1 MSKPSRRAN
10 REVIKQKRKE
20 KKKAAKQLLQTQRA
34 KGLAPAV
41 VPSISNAKSSYQS
54 EQEEKHARLT
64 AVSEQHRILQAN
76 LPVLLRRFSRITD
89 PRNAKKIKYKLTLV
103 MIYGILT
110 FVYQMASRREAN
122 RKMTLPMFVKNLK
135 MLFPEI
141 EELPH
146 NDTLMR
152 LLERI
157 DVSEIEKAQLELVR
171 SLIRKKKFIR
181 YLINAHYP
189 VAIDGTQKFVRS
201 YLWSEE
207 CLEREVKKG
216 DGNQKQYYVYVL
228 EASLAF
234 YNGMTIPLMSE
245 FLSYAQGDSDADKQD
260 CERNAFKRLAKR
272 LKAEFKRLP
281 IMVLLDG
288 LYPNGPVLEICRSH
302 NWDFMI
308 VLQDKSLSSVWE
320 EYEGLK
326 KLLPQNSYQRAY
338 KGRKQHFRWVNDIEY
353 YYDGFKKQIVHV
365 VVCEESW
372 QEVDQDSG
380 QIETKSSRHAWISSE
395 PLEPKNIHE
404 RCNLGARHRWNIE
417 TELLAQKRQGYQ
429 YEHCFSYDWNAMR
442 GYHYLMRI
450 GRTINVLAQYSECLV
465 PMFIEKGVRGF
476 IDFVRETLTGP
487 WLDIDWLQ
495 ARLKRPYQL
504 RLI

>member
-1 MSKPSRRAN
+1 MSKPSRGAH
-10 REVIKQKRKE
+10 REVIKQKRRA
-20 KKKAAKQLLQTQRA
+20 KKKATQQLLQTQRA
-34 KGLAPAV
+34 NGIT
-41 VPSISNAKSSYQS
+41 PSIGNAKSSYQS
-54 EQEEKHARLT
+54 EQEEKHARMT

-76 LPVLLRRFSRITD
+76 LPVLLRRLSKIED

-110 FVYQMASRREAN
+110 FVHQMASRREAN

-141 EELPH
+141 QDLPH

-157 DVSEIEKAQLELVR
+157 DVSEIEDAQLELVR

-181 YLINAHYP
+181 YLINGHYP
-189 VAIDGTQKFVRS
+189 VAIDGTQKFVRN

-216 DGNQKQYYVYVL
+216 DGFEKQYYVYVL

-234 YNGMTIPLMSE
+234 CNGMTIPLMSE

-288 LYPNGPVLEICRSH
+288 LYPNGPVLEICRGN

-308 VLQDKSLSSVWE
+308 VLQDKSLVSVWE
-320 EYEGLK
+320 EYKGLK
-326 KLLPQNSYQRAY
+326 KLLPQNRHRRTYN
-338 KGRKQHFRWVNDIEY
+338 GRKQHFRWVNDIEY
-353 YYDGFKKQIVHV
+353 YYDIDKKQVVHV
-365 VVCEESW
+365 IVCEESW
-372 QEVDQDSG
+372 QEVNTDSA
-380 QIETKSSRHAWISSE
+380 QIETKSSRHAWISAE
-395 PLEPKNIHE
+395 PLEHRNIHE
-404 RCNLGARHRWNIE
+404 RCNLAARHRWNIE
-417 TELLAQKRQGYQ
+417 SELLAQKRQGYQ
-429 YEHCFSYDWNAMR
+429 YEHCFSYDWNAMK

-487 WLDIDWLQ
+487 WLDVDWLQ
-495 ARLKRPYQL
+495 ARLSQPYQL
-504 RLI
+504 RLV

>member
-10 REVIKQKRKE
+10 GEVIKQQRKE
-20 KKKAAKQLLQTQRA
+20 KKKAAQQLLQAQRA
-34 KGLAPAV
+34 NGLTPAV
-41 VPSISNAKSSYQS
+41 GPSISNAKSSYQS
-54 EQEEKHARLT
+54 EQAERQARLT

-76 LPVLLRRFSRITD
+76 LPVLLRRLSKIAD
-89 PRNAKKIKYKLTLV
+89 ARNAKKIKYKLTLV

-135 MLFPEI
+135 ILFPDI

-157 DVSEIEKAQLELVR
+157 DVSEIEEAQLEMVR

-181 YLINAHYP
+181 YLIHGHYP
-189 VAIDGTQKFVRS
+189 VAIDGTQKFVRN

-207 CLEREVKKG
+207 CLEREVKKA
-216 DGNQKQYYVYVL
+216 DGHDKQYYVYVL

-234 YNGMTIPLMSE
+234 FNGMTIPLMSE
-245 FLSYAQGDSDADKQD
+245 FLSYAQGDSNADKQD

-288 LYPNGPVLEICRSH
+288 LYPNRPVLEICRRN

-308 VLQDKSLSSVWE
+308 VLQDKSLVSVWE
-320 EYEGLK
+320 EYEGLQ
-326 KLLPQNSYQRAY
+326 KLLPQNRHRRTHN
-338 KGRKQHFRWVNDIEY
+338 GRKQHFRWVNDIEY
-353 YYDGFKKQIVHV
+353 YYDIDKKQVVHV
-365 VVCEESW
+365 IVCEESW
-372 QEVDQDSG
+372 QEVNTDSG
-380 QIETKSSRHAWISSE
+380 QIETKSSRHAWISAE
-395 PLEPKNIHE
+395 PLEHKNIHE

-417 TELLAQKRQGYQ
+417 SELLVEKRQGYQ
-429 YEHCFSYDWNAMR
+429 YEHCFSYDWNAMK

-450 GRTINVLAQYSECLV
+450 GRTINGLGQYCECLAS
-465 PMFIEKGVRGF
+465 MFIEKGVRGF

-487 WLDIDWLQ
+487 WLDVDWLH
-495 ARLKRPYQL
+495 ARMSLPYQL
-504 RLI
+504 RLL